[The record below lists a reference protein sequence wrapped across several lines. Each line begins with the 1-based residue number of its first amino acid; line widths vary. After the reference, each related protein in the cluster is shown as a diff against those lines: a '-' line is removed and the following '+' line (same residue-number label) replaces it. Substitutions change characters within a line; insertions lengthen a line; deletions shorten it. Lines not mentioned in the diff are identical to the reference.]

1 MWANGEMRRL
11 LEDLGAAAPIVQ
23 APMAGAGGAA
33 LAAAAMRGG
42 ALGSLP
48 CAMLTPMQ
56 ALVQEAEVRD
66 AADGPLNLNFFCHT
80 MPEAPDETAWRE
92 LLAPYVAEEG
102 VVPGPAP
109 PLRRPFDDAMCA
121 VVEAARPEVVSFH
134 FGLPDAG
141 LLARVRAAGAMVF
154 GCATTVAEMRWLAAR
169 GVDAVIAQGSEAGGH
184 SGWFLDGHRPTPLAD
199 LLAEKID
206 VPVIAAGGIVDRGD
220 MAAAFAAGAS
230 AVQIGT
236 AYLAC
241 PESLI
246 SKPFRALLGTGA
258 AEDAAFT
265 NLFSGREARGIR
277 NRLMRELG
285 AIRAEAPAYPY
296 ASNALAPLR
305 ARAEAEGRGDY
316 SPLWAGA
323 GAARVRAVSAQALTE
338 TLAAEALALLEEL
351 P

>member
-1 MWANGEMRRL
+1 M
-11 LEDLGAAAPIVQ
+11 
-23 APMAGAGGAA
+23 
-33 LAAAAMRGG
+33 
-42 ALGSLP
+42 
-48 CAMLTPMQ
+48 
-56 ALVQEAEVRD
+56 
-66 AADGPLNLNFFCHT
+66 
-80 MPEAPDETAWRE
+80 
-92 LLAPYVAEEG
+92 
-102 VVPGPAP
+102 
-109 PLRRPFDDAMCA
+109 
-121 VVEAARPEVVSFH
+121 
-134 FGLPDAG
+134 
-141 LLARVRAAGAMVF
+141 
-154 GCATTVAEMRWLAAR
+154 
-169 GVDAVIAQGSEAGGH
+169 
-184 SGWFLDGHRPTPLAD
+184 
-199 LLAEKID
+199 
-206 VPVIAAGGIVDRGD
+206 PVIAAGGIVDRGD
-220 MAAAFAAGAS
+220 MTAAFAAGAS

-258 AEDAAFT
+258 AEDWAFT